1 MTKTVNLGIGG
12 ASGSTTVVN
21 IGSAMHSID
30 DIRAALKRDGFAL
43 ADDLLPRPIFEDLD
57 ARVLASWRG
66 GIGWNTRVKG
76 PGTSRN
82 LSLATGD
89 RLHQIAALVDRVDE
103 GSGDVFTYLYHQ
115 LHADRDESGLVRSI
129 EEVALAAW
137 REAIKHLIGPFERT
151 NFSLTAFTPGCR
163 LARHTAHGGESAYRL
178 TILLYFTG
186 EGSSEGSLMFGGSE
200 APACIAPRP
209 NRSVIFVPSAT
220 TTHWINRVPFGKAK
234 SARIA
239 FSGWLI

>member
-1 MTKTVNLGIGG
+1 MQ
-12 ASGSTTVVN
+12 
-21 IGSAMHSID
+21 SID
-30 DIRAALKRDGFAL
+30 NIRAALKRDGFAV

-76 PGTSRN
+76 PGTPRN
-82 LSLATGD
+82 LPLAVGEH
-89 RLHQIAALVDRVDE
+89 LHQIAELVDRVDE
-103 GSGDVFTYLYHQ
+103 GNGDVFTYLYHQ
-115 LHADRDESGLVRSI
+115 LHADCDETGLIRSI

-137 REAIKHLIGPFERT
+137 REAIEQLVGPFDRT

-163 LARHTAHGGESAYRL
+163 LARHTDHGGQSAYRL

-186 EGSSEGSLMFGGSE
+186 EGSSEGPLMFGGGE
-200 APACIAPRP
+200 APARIAPRP
-209 NRSVIFVPSAT
+209 NRSVIFVPSKT
-220 TTHWINRVPFGKAK
+220 TTHWIDPVPFKRDE